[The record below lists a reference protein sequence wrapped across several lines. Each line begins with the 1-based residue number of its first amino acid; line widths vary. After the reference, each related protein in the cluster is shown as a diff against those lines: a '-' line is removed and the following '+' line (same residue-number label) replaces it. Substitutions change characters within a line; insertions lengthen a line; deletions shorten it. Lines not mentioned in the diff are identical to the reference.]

1 MYLSKC
7 LLVCVSICKKIHSAY
22 RFAISICILGIED
35 IYSKHFKTARS
46 NADCGDTLRWRQLLH
61 LQLSWLW
68 RPRWKI
74 LHTFLYNLFL
84 SVSPLHL
91 ICWKST
97 TPRIRKTNKFQL
109 ANCRHVSFPILQGKS
124 WQIMAWDATHWPI
137 PCFRCACADD
147 NFIEGIDA

>member
-7 LLVCVSICKKIHSAY
+7 LLVCVSICKKHSAY

-91 ICWKST
+91 ICWMNHSQDQKDQAC
-97 TPRIRKTNKFQL
+97 QL
-109 ANCRHVSFPILQGKS
+109 ANKTCFISNPSR
-124 WQIMAWDATHWPI
+124 QIKWDATHWPI

-147 NFIEGIDA
+147 NNWSYRCLCH